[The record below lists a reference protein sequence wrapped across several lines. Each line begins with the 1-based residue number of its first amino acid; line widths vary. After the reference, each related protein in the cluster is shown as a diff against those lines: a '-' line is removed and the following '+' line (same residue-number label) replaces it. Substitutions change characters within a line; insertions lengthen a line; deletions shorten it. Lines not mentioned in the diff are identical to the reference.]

1 MSKVVTPESVIEA
14 AEVLVAEGKK
24 PSVRAVIAALGG
36 GSPNSVLLHLN
47 RWKAGLPPA
56 PVQDLRVDARVARI
70 LTEQLARETAAACS
84 EMEQKLAVA
93 EENALAVAEAGE
105 KAERALA
112 TSEQENAV
120 LKTEA
125 AELRGRLAQMSGELE
140 AGRAALEAQR
150 EVAEGL
156 RAEVARQQ
164 VRLEGIPRLEG
175 EVERLRAA
183 LDQERTA
190 RAAAEQAAAVTG
202 ARLESAE
209 AQVADLKA
217 RIEKAG
223 KGR

>member
-1 MSKVVTPESVIEA
+1 MSKVVTHETVAQA
-14 AEVLVAEGKK
+14 AEALVAEGKR
-24 PSVRAVIAALGG
+24 PSVRAVITALGG

-47 RWKAGLPPA
+47 RWKACLPPA
-56 PVQDLRVDARVARI
+56 PAQELRLDARVVRI
-70 LTEQLARETAAACS
+70 LTEQLARETAAACG
-84 EMEQKLAVA
+84 EMEQKLALS
-93 EENALAVAEAGE
+93 EENTLAVAEAGE

-112 TSEQENAV
+112 ARVEENAA

-164 VRLEGIPRLEG
+164 VRLESIPRLEG

-183 LDQERTA
+183 LDQERAA

-202 ARLESAE
+202 ARLEGAE
-209 AQVADLKA
+209 AQAADLKA